1 MLEEG
6 VGGRFQN
13 EQLEMETLSRISSQ
27 GLNPWLMHEAPNLFF
42 RSFFFFVS
50 VVHTYIFFVCENL
63 S

>member
-42 RSFFFFVS
+42 RSFFFFCICS
-50 VVHTYIFFVCENL
+50 AYIHIFCM
-63 S
+63 